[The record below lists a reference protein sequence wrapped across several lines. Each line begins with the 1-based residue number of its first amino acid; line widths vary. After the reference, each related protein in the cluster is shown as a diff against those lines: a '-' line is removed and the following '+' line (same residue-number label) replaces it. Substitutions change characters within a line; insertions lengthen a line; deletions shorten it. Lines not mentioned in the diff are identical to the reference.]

1 MTKTISEIKSFLD
14 DLKIH
19 YTEREDESRSCISV
33 TSQRKDGSTYTLYM
47 ISNKDYDLS
56 FYVFNLVES
65 DKAHETQLLSA
76 INKLNNT
83 FKYAKFVL
91 DNNYRVHIEYDLL
104 HATDNKGACALEMI
118 VCSDKIIDEAVE
130 MLVLINQF
138 FSLNARFA
146 NSRSK
151 LPFGSFPGWQS

>member
-19 YTEREDESRSCISV
+19 YTEKEDESRSCISV
-33 TSQRKDGSTYTLYM
+33 TSQRKDGSPYTLYM
-47 ISNKDYDLS
+47 VSNKDYDLS
-56 FYVFNLVES
+56 FYVFNLIES

-76 INKLNNT
+76 INKLNST
-83 FKYAKFVL
+83 FKYVKFVL

-118 VCSDKIIDEAVE
+118 VCSDKIIDDVIE
-130 MLVLINQF
+130 VLTRDL
-138 FSLNARFA
+138 LNTNAED
-146 NSRSK
+146 
-151 LPFGSFPGWQS
+151 L

>member
-118 VCSDKIIDEAVE
+118 VCSDKIIDACQKERRRLSME
-130 MLVLINQF
+130 GD
-138 FSLNARFA
+138 
-146 NSRSK
+146 K
-151 LPFGSFPGWQS
+151 LF

>member
-56 FYVFNLVES
+56 FYVYNLVES
-65 DKAHETQLLSA
+65 DKAHRNHNFA
-76 INKLNNT
+76 
-83 FKYAKFVL
+83 
-91 DNNYRVHIEYDLL
+91 
-104 HATDNKGACALEMI
+104 AT
-118 VCSDKIIDEAVE
+118 
-130 MLVLINQF
+130 LVL
-138 FSLNARFA
+138 
-146 NSRSK
+146 
-151 LPFGSFPGWQS
+151 

>member
-91 DNNYRVHIEYDLL
+91 DNNYRVHHWSVRFSVLL
-104 HATDNKGACALEMI
+104 HVPALSTTE
-118 VCSDKIIDEAVE
+118 
-130 MLVLINQF
+130 
-138 FSLNARFA
+138 
-146 NSRSK
+146 
-151 LPFGSFPGWQS
+151 QSQTIRQK

>member
-130 MLVLINQF
+130 MLTLYHH
-138 FSLNARFA
+138 
-146 NSRSK
+146 SK
-151 LPFGSFPGWQS
+151 SQSIKAERKLVQGKLSGC

>member
-33 TSQRKDGSTYTLYM
+33 TSQRKDGSPYTLYM

-91 DNNYRVHIEYDLL
+91 DNDYRVHIEYDLL

-130 MLVLINQF
+130 MLTCALLNTNAE
-138 FSLNARFA
+138 SLND
-146 NSRSK
+146 S
-151 LPFGSFPGWQS
+151 

>member
-47 ISNKDYDLS
+47 ISNKDYDLM
-56 FYVFNLVES
+56 Y
-65 DKAHETQLLSA
+65 
-76 INKLNNT
+76 
-83 FKYAKFVL
+83 
-91 DNNYRVHIEYDLL
+91 
-104 HATDNKGACALEMI
+104 
-118 VCSDKIIDEAVE
+118 
-130 MLVLINQF
+130 LVLINQF

>member
-130 MLVLINQF
+130 MLTCALSVIETIILRQHWYC
-138 FSLNARFA
+138 
-146 NSRSK
+146 K
-151 LPFGSFPGWQS
+151 

>member
-65 DKAHETQLLSA
+65 DKAHEAQLLSG

-83 FKYAKFVL
+83 FRYAKLVL
-91 DNNYRVHIEYDLL
+91 DNDYSVHIEYDLL
-104 HATDNKGACALEMI
+104 HAADNKGACTLEMI
-118 VCSDKIIDEAVE
+118 VCSDKIVAEAVE
-130 MLVLINQF
+130 VLTCAL
-138 FSLNARFA
+138 LNTNAED
-146 NSRSK
+146 
-151 LPFGSFPGWQS
+151 L

>member
-118 VCSDKIIDEAVE
+118 VCSDKIIDHCK
-130 MLVLINQF
+130 Q
-138 FSLNARFA
+138 
-146 NSRSK
+146 SRN
-151 LPFGSFPGWQS
+151 F

>member
-56 FYVFNLVES
+56 FYTVNASKHFQMTRSSVRS
-65 DKAHETQLLSA
+65 VG
-76 INKLNNT
+76 LN
-83 FKYAKFVL
+83 
-91 DNNYRVHIEYDLL
+91 
-104 HATDNKGACALEMI
+104 
-118 VCSDKIIDEAVE
+118 
-130 MLVLINQF
+130 
-138 FSLNARFA
+138 
-146 NSRSK
+146 
-151 LPFGSFPGWQS
+151 

>member
-104 HATDNKGACALEMI
+104 HATDNKGACALESAALM
-118 VCSDKIIDEAVE
+118 
-130 MLVLINQF
+130 
-138 FSLNARFA
+138 
-146 NSRSK
+146 
-151 LPFGSFPGWQS
+151 

>member
-1 MTKTISEIKSFLD
+1 MTKAISEIKSFLD

-19 YTEREDESRSCISV
+19 YTEREDESRSCISL
-33 TSQRKDGSTYTLYM
+33 TSQRKDGIPYTLYM

-83 FKYAKFVL
+83 FKYVKFVL
-91 DNNYRVHIEYDLL
+91 DSNYCVHIEYDLL
-104 HATDNKGACALEMI
+104 YATDNKGACSLEMI
-118 VCSDKIIDEAVE
+118 ICCEKIMDEAIE
-130 MLVLINQF
+130 VLTRDL
-138 FSLNARFA
+138 LNTNAED
-146 NSRSK
+146 
-151 LPFGSFPGWQS
+151 L